1 MRYDTGGMQAV
12 PVGAGAGSMLFS
24 AGGAMSSEPLKA
36 QSASH
41 PSEDER
47 RMLRESVRDFLAE
60 RWPVDGAEA
69 RARDASQVG
78 AVWRELAALGITA
91 LGSDPAQGRLREL
104 LVVLEELGRAG
115 CPVPLLG
122 AGLVNLVGAG
132 SGVDGEW
139 GALPGALARGEA
151 TVSVAFGG
159 FDGDAN
165 AGEAVFADGV
175 LNGRIAF
182 VEDVASASHVL
193 VLAQPG
199 PVLALVRRGA
209 AGLSVVETPGF
220 AVPALAELRF
230 EDTPAEILPIP
241 AVQATGLNLLARLGL
256 TARALG
262 AACRAFELVVEYTKE
277 RQQFGQPI
285 GRFQA
290 IQHKLATC
298 VMSLEAVRPMLMQAA
313 GAFDQD
319 DPVWR
324 LSASAACAFAGPAL
338 RQVSLETHHTF
349 GAIGYSEE
357 HEAPRHFRRVHADLV
372 RFGGV
377 RRAREE
383 LARYLLDEGS
393 DLPDHDLGP
402 AGNRFREEMRRWLAE
417 FWSGERKARYDRQP
431 LQERWIDRDFT
442 AALGE
447 KGWTTLSWPKAFGG
461 QARSPM
467 EQLAFKEELY
477 RVQAPMVG
485 ESEIQAHAIM
495 MFGTP
500 GQQAEYLPKL
510 RSGEISFCLGYSEPQ
525 AGSDLA
531 ALATRAVR
539 EGDEWVING
548 RKLWTTGAEFADY
561 MWLAARTDPQAQPKH
576 AGISMFIVP
585 MKTAGMTVRPSMAL
599 YGHTFCEEILENVHI
614 PAANLVGPL
623 NGGWKILTSAL
634 ATERIVMGS
643 FVARLRAEFE
653 CLLAYLRAARPRGTL
668 LAADATI
675 RDRIGMLAA
684 DIEAARQLVIQ
695 SVVMMEQ
702 GKVPVHEAAISKA
715 FTAELMSRMGEIVLD
730 IAGTGGTLHEGA
742 RGAITDGRLEQ
753 SLRQSIMMVVGGG
766 SAEIQRN
773 LIAQRGLDLPR

>member
-1 MRYDTGGMQAV
+1 
-12 PVGAGAGSMLFS
+12 
-24 AGGAMSSEPLKA
+24 
-36 QSASH
+36 
-41 PSEDER
+41 
-47 RMLRESVRDFLAE
+47 
-60 RWPVDGAEA
+60 
-69 RARDASQVG
+69 
-78 AVWRELAALGITA
+78 VWRELAAMGITE

-104 LVVLEELGRAG
+104 LVVLEELGRGG
-115 CPVPLLG
+115 CPAPLLG
-122 AGLVNLVGAG
+122 AGLVNLADAASGA
-132 SGVDGEW
+132 DGEW
-139 GALPGALARGEA
+139 GLLPGAVARGEA
-151 TVSVAFGG
+151 VVSVAFGG
-159 FDGDAN
+159 FDGDVN
-165 AGEAVFADGV
+165 AGNAVFADGV

-193 VLAQPG
+193 VLAEPG
-199 PVLALVRRGA
+199 PVLALVRRDA
-209 AGLSVVETPGF
+209 AGLTMVETPGF
-220 AVPALAELRF
+220 AVPALAELSF
-230 EDTPAEILPIP
+230 ENTPAAILPIP
-241 AVQATGLNLLARLGL
+241 AARATDLNLLARLGL

-262 AACRAFELVVEYTKE
+262 AACRGFELVVEYAKE

-313 GAFDQD
+313 AAFDHD

-324 LSASAACAFAGPAL
+324 LYASAAYAFAGPAL

-383 LARYLLDEGS
+383 LARYLLDEGH

-402 AGNRFREEMRRWLAE
+402 AGNRFRAEVRRWLADY
-417 FWSGERKARYDRQP
+417 WSGARKARYDRQP
-431 LQERWIDRDFT
+431 MHERWIDREFT

-447 KGWTTLSWPKAFGG
+447 KGWTTLSWPTAFGG
-461 QARSPM
+461 EARGPM

-500 GQQAEYLPKL
+500 AQQAEYLPKL
-510 RSGEISFCLGYSEPQ
+510 RSGQISFCLGYSEPQ

-548 RKLWTTGAEFADY
+548 RKVWTTGAEFADC
-561 MWLAARTDPQAQPKH
+561 MWLAARTDPQAQSKH

-585 MKTAGMTVRPSMAL
+585 MNAPGLTIRPSMAL
-599 YGHTFCEEILENVHI
+599 YGHTFCEETLENVRI

-653 CLLAYLRAARPRGTL
+653 SLLGYLRTAQPRGAP
-668 LAADATI
+668 LAADPTI
-675 RDRIGMLAA
+675 RDRIGSLAA
-684 DIEAARQLVIQ
+684 DIEAARQLMIQ
-695 SVVMMEQ
+695 SVIMMEQ

-715 FTAELMSRMGEIVLD
+715 FTAELMSRMGETVLD
-730 IAGTGGTLHEGA
+730 IAGMGGSLHEGA

-753 SLRQSIMMVVGGG
+753 SLRQSMMMVVGGG

-773 LIAQRGLDLPR
+773 LIAQRGLNLPR